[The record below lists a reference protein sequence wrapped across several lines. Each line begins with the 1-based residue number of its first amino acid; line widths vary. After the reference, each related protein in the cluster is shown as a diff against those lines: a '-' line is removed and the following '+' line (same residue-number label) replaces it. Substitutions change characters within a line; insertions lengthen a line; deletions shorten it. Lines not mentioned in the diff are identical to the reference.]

1 MTDSTASM
9 CGAGKS
15 CLKKVL
21 VATIRFHG
29 PGLRQIN
36 SLGVVSLGSP
46 YFLMTALAASRDSSG
61 HPLMISAACVIAHS
75 PDFRGERPQR
85 RPGSGLLGYCFAT
98 PQTALPTSSA
108 TSRAPSL
115 VRAMP
120 TGRPCALPSAE
131 MKPLSTSAGIPDG
144 LPFANGTNT
153 TL

>member
-36 SLGVVSLGSP
+36 SPGVDSLGSP

-61 HPLMISAACVIAHS
+61 HPLMISAACVMARS
-75 PDFRGERPQR
+75 PDLRRERPQR
-85 RPGSGLLGYCFAT
+85 GHGSGLLGDSFVT
-98 PQTALPTSSA
+98 RQMVLPTSSA

-115 VRAMP
+115 AMATP
-120 TGRPCALPSAE
+120 TGRPCALPSDE
-131 MKPLSTSAGIPDG
+131 TKPVSTSTGMPDG
-144 LPFANGTNT
+144 LPSA
-153 TL
+153 